1 MAEVSRAYNLDILH
15 GIMPSPTR
23 RLDPVAPMLPPG
35 VQPRVITTLH
45 GTDTTL
51 LGHDKGYGPA
61 IRHALLQSD
70 AITTVSAFLKEETR
84 KLFAIDRPIDVIHN
98 FFAPRTP
105 RRSRAEVRAELGV
118 GAEVLILHCSNLRP
132 VKRIDLLLDA
142 AERIQ
147 PRSSFKLV
155 ILAGESF
162 APFIEDAPPWP
173 RGQHHRAR

>member
-1 MAEVSRAYNLDILH
+1 
-15 GIMPSPTR
+15 
-23 RLDPVAPMLPPG
+23 MLPPG

-70 AITTVSAFLKEETR
+70 AITTVSAFLPEETR
-84 KLFAIDRPIDVIHN
+84 KLFAIDQPIDVIHN

-118 GAEVLILHCSNLRP
+118 GAEVLISP
-132 VKRIDLLLDA
+132 LLQPSSRQAHRFVARRGLA
-142 AERIQ
+142 IQ

-155 ILAGESF
+155 ILAGERL
-162 APFIEDAPPWP
+162 APFWMRHRGLEGGIVVRDKVDDIEDTGRPPTSAFSLP
-173 RGQHHRAR
+173 NRRAFA